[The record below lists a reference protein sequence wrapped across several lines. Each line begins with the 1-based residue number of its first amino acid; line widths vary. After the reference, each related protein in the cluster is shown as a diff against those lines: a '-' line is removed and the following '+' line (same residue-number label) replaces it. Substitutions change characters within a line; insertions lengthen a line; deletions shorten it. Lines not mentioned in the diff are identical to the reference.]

1 MAKLTLTD
9 LWETS
14 LTHEEV
20 VDRIL
25 TFFNQF
31 KIKVKKN
38 TPTEIFGK
46 QGSHFKVQHGN
57 RVTSNVALYPK
68 KIFIYLT
75 GNGGTI
81 QIEVRFEDV
90 YYLITPGVKIKYRN
104 YLDRLMRI
112 LKKALPEREIGV
124 KIPISSESKRE
135 RCTYCGAQLSL
146 ENQVYCIEC
155 GKKIL

>member
-31 KIKVKKN
+31 KIKIKKN

-46 QGSHFKVQHGN
+46 QGSHFKVQSGS
-57 RVTSNVALYPK
+57 RVRSNPALYPK
-68 KIFIYLT
+68 RIFIYLT

-104 YLDRLMRI
+104 YLDHLMRI
-112 LKKALPEREIGV
+112 LKNKLPERHIAV
-124 KIPISSESKRE
+124 KIPVSSKSKRVS
-135 RCTYCGAQLSL
+135 CMNCGVQLSV